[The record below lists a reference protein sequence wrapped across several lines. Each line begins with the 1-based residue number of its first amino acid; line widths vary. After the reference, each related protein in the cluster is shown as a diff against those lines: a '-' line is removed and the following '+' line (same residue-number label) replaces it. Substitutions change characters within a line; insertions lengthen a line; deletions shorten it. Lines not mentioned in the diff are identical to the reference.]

1 MKTIIKNKN
10 TISEKDNI
18 IILSN
23 KKSKLTNFN
32 LSSDEIKYVIK
43 QQKSNKE
50 IIVLNQYTRKIII
63 INPEDKN
70 NDYLNSERIRC
81 LGDEVLKEIINL
93 ESITVENI
101 EQGTISTYNFLEGLS
116 LGNYTFNNH
125 KSKQEKEKKLTIYV
139 YNNKDKNIAEIES
152 IANSVRLT
160 KD

>member
-32 LSSDEIKYVIK
+32 LSNDEIKYVNK
-43 QQKSNKE
+43 QQKRNKE
-50 IIVLNQYTRKIII
+50 IIILNQYTRKIII

-70 NDYLNSERIRC
+70 NDYLNSEQIRC
-81 LGDEVLKEIINL
+81 LGDEVLNEIINF

-101 EQGTISTYNFLEGLS
+101 EKDTISTYEFLEGLS
-116 LGNYTFNNH
+116 LGNYTFDNH
-125 KSKQEKEKKLTIYV
+125 KSK
-139 YNNKDKNIAEIES
+139 KDK
-152 IANSVRLT
+152 
-160 KD
+160 

>member
-50 IIVLNQYTRKIII
+50 K
-63 INPEDKN
+63 K
-70 NDYLNSERIRC
+70 
-81 LGDEVLKEIINL
+81 KEPGM
-93 ESITVENI
+93 TA
-101 EQGTISTYNFLEGLS
+101 
-116 LGNYTFNNH
+116 
-125 KSKQEKEKKLTIYV
+125 KEKKAA
-139 YNNKDKNIAEIES
+139 KKAKKNERGRMGE
-152 IANSVRLT
+152 
-160 KD
+160 

>member
-63 INPEDKN
+63 INPEDKI
-70 NDYLNSERIRC
+70 DIDHEDDLRIA
-81 LGDEVLKEIINL
+81 E
-93 ESITVENI
+93 
-101 EQGTISTYNFLEGLS
+101 
-116 LGNYTFNNH
+116 
-125 KSKQEKEKKLTIYV
+125 EKL
-139 YNNKDKNIAEIES
+139 KNI
-152 IANSVRLT
+152 
-160 KD
+160 

>member
-1 MKTIIKNKN
+1 MHTQHGLEVENINIQHHCILHVLHTYN
-10 TISEKDNI
+10 DI

-70 NDYLNSERIRC
+70 
-81 LGDEVLKEIINL
+81 
-93 ESITVENI
+93 
-101 EQGTISTYNFLEGLS
+101 
-116 LGNYTFNNH
+116 
-125 KSKQEKEKKLTIYV
+125 
-139 YNNKDKNIAEIES
+139 
-152 IANSVRLT
+152 
-160 KD
+160 